1 MLEDDIGFE
10 GAEYEDLTVK
20 LQNPWNTGVVLCPSN
35 SSTVFL
41 FFLFILAVLRLL
53 SSPLGI
59 PLRHLAVSYSDNV
72 DALHLSGTRAL
83 YLNPSVQPHT
93 LLSSLSPSLF
103 SSRLLV
109 LPQKT
114 KEGKENYLAP
124 PLHKGALKNAFLPE
138 GARRVARSWQATMW
152 NKQSSKHGFGEH
164 VATLH
169 AREQLSFAALTANN
183 AL

>member
-10 GAEYEDLTVK
+10 GAEHEDLTVK
-20 LQNPWNTGVVLCPSN
+20 LQNPRNTGAVFCPSN

-41 FFLFILAVLRLL
+41 FFKFILAVIRLL

-59 PLRHLAVSYSDNV
+59 PLRHPAVSYSDNV

-103 SSRLLV
+103 SRLLV
-109 LPQKT
+109 LPPNPLPPENKRR
-114 KEGKENYLAP
+114 KGKLFGSATPQRSVEKCLSPRGRKKGGSLLAGY
-124 PLHKGALKNAFLPE
+124 HVE
-138 GARRVARSWQATMW
+138 QAV
-152 NKQSSKHGFGEH
+152 E
-164 VATLH
+164 
-169 AREQLSFAALTANN
+169 
-183 AL
+183 